1 MLILSRK
8 KDESIM
14 IGENIEVSVVDIKG
28 DQIKLGIKAPRD
40 IKVYRREV
48 FTAIQKENL
57 AAAKAGTQLP
67 ELDLLKKTGEQTV
80 EKPGQESGAASGN
93 SQHNSNL

>member
-14 IGENIEVSVVDIKG
+14 IGDNIEVSVVDIKG

-48 FTAIQKENL
+48 FTAIQKENQ
-57 AAAKAGTQLP
+57 AAAKAGTKLP
-67 ELDLLKKTGEQTV
+67 ELELLKK
-80 EKPGQESGAASGN
+80 SGAPNGSTN
-93 SQHNSNL
+93 KSSSL

>member
-14 IGENIEVSVVDIKG
+14 IGDNIEISVVDIKG

-48 FTAIQKENL
+48 FTAIQKENQ

-67 ELDLLKKTGEQTV
+67 ELDLLKQ
-80 EKPGQESGAASGN
+80 SGTRSGSTN
-93 SQHNSNL
+93 DSSNL

>member
-14 IGENIEVSVVDIKG
+14 IGDDIEVSVVDIKG

-48 FTAIQKENL
+48 FTAIQNENL

-67 ELDLLKKTGEQTV
+67 ELDLLKETGGKSS
-80 EKPGQESGAASGN
+80 EK
-93 SQHNSNL
+93 

>member
-14 IGENIEVSVVDIKG
+14 IGEDIEVSVVDIKG

-48 FTAIQKENL
+48 FSAIQKENL

-67 ELDLLKKTGEQTV
+67 ELDLLKKPGTQSV
-80 EKPGQESGAASGN
+80 EKPGQGSGATSGN